1 MLVEPR
7 IGQLI
12 SDTRYHCLFCDG
24 YEERGQATVGVLGV
38 GPIANVQ
45 RAVHLARMAHRLS
58 QSVTIYTNGNTYLVD
73 EIRSAVSDAQWLEV
87 DARPITLFEKGEI
100 GKTVILHFDDA
111 NTKQEGFLVSFPA
124 TDQQ

>member
-1 MLVEPR
+1 MLVEQR
-7 IGQLI
+7 IGPLI
-12 SDTRYHCLFCDG
+12 SYTRYHCLFCDG

-45 RAVHLARMAHRLS
+45 RAMHLARMAHQLS

-73 EIRSAVSDAQWLEV
+73 DIRSAVRDAQWLEV
-87 DARPITLFEKGEI
+87 DSRPITRFEKGET

-111 NTKQEGFLVSFPA
+111 STKQEGFLVSFQ